1 MKEETEGLIFAAQEQ
16 VLRTNWRRKN
26 IGGQKVSGKCRMCGK
41 RAEKR
46 HDNIAKTEHLELC
59 QKIGLVGKAKW
70 YNHTSARAV
79 QNERVKILWDINIQ
93 ANHVI
98 QYKRSD
104 IDVM

>member
-1 MKEETEGLIFAAQEQ
+1 MQNVWEKSRKKDMIILQKLNTWNYA
-16 VLRTNWRRKN
+16 RR
-26 IGGQKVSGKCRMCGK
+26 S
-41 RAEKR
+41 
-46 HDNIAKTEHLELC
+46 
-59 QKIGLVGKAKW
+59 GLVGKAKW

>member
-1 MKEETEGLIFAAQEQ
+1 MVRRYPENAECVGKE
-16 VLRTNWRRKN
+16 
-26 IGGQKVSGKCRMCGK
+26 QK
-41 RAEKR
+41 KR

-59 QKIGLVGKAKW
+59 EKIGLVGKAKW